1 MNKQNQFVL
10 LEERGGIWGLPL
22 HRVELV
28 TSVSSVVTMP
38 MLPRGVV
45 GHMIHRDR
53 LVPIVDMDAWV
64 YGQAPLADYRRPVVL
79 FRVDAGL
86 VAVTGQ
92 RAGRVLS
99 GEPKPWTSMSA
110 DPRRDRCLPNLASR
124 FKAIEAGSE
133 RIVILDETLLA
144 PLATGAAAA
153 HEDWGVS
160 TSGPGMRDR
169 YLLMRIAGL
178 PCGVPLAVVDHVAIW
193 DPRSIQ
199 RMVEP
204 GEPMFI
210 GVVRGE
216 ENLPVLSPG
225 RLLGAPSKEETAMI
239 RVHMGSRRFCL
250 LAQRI
255 DGVAEIL
262 PAQLQ
267 GFELAWS
274 TIRPRLFGAASCSR
288 GVRLIFS
295 PGYFLRQAMW
305 RLIDS
310 SMPASRPQPAASV

>member
-1 MNKQNQFVL
+1 MSKQNQFVL

-28 TSVSSVVTMP
+28 TTISSVVTMP

-53 LVPIVDMDAWV
+53 LAPVVDMDAWV
-64 YGQAPLADYRRPVVL
+64 YGQAALADYRRPVVL
-79 FRVDAGL
+79 FRVEAGL
-86 VAVTGQ
+86 VGVTGQ
-92 RAGRVLS
+92 RAGKVLA
-99 GEPKPWTSMSA
+99 GEPKPWSSLPS
-110 DPRRDRCLPNLASR
+110 DPRRERCLPNLASR
-124 FKAIEAGSE
+124 FKAIEHGAE

-160 TSGPGMRDR
+160 TNGPGMRDR
-169 YLLMRIAGL
+169 YLLMRVAGL
-178 PCGVPLAVVDHVAIW
+178 PCGVPLAVVEHVAIA

-204 GEPMFI
+204 SEPMFI
-210 GVVRGE
+210 GSMRGGE
-216 ENLPVLSPG
+216 SLPVLSPG
-225 RLLGAPSKEETAMI
+225 RLLGSPSKDETAMI
-239 RVHMGSRRFCL
+239 RVSMGGRRFCL

-262 PAQLQ
+262 PGQLQ
-267 GFELAWS
+267 GFEPAWS
-274 TIRPRLFGAASCSR
+274 TIRPRLFGAASCSK

-305 RLIDS
+305 RAIDS
-310 SMPASRPQPAASV
+310 NMPQARAQPAGSA